1 MAEPVVCQEHAEIR
15 VILSQAETPSVGLW
29 SQLDLARQKQMA
41 QRLAELIQRIRGN
54 PCPERSNDEG
64 E

>member
-1 MAEPVVCQEHAEIR
+1 MAEPVVYQEHAEIH
-15 VILSQAETPSVGLW
+15 VILFQTETPSVGLW

-41 QRLAELIQRIRGN
+41 QWLAELIQRIRGN
-54 PCPERSNDEG
+54 PCQERSSDEG